1 MCNQKGYSACT
12 CNHTILDAIHY
23 VCSFLGKMAQTVASL
38 LGKVKEWGKGMAHLL
53 NVPFSVFQETEHLL
67 ESSTTSPRE
76 GLAGARA
83 VPLSTP
89 IAAAL
94 VLSILF

>member
-1 MCNQKGYSACT
+1 M
-12 CNHTILDAIHY
+12 ILDAIHY
-23 VCSFLGKMAQTVASL
+23 MYSFLGKMAQSVASL

-83 VPLSTP
+83 FQLSTP